1 MSTGARGFLIWTP
14 RVTRREGFSDLD
26 PSRHPREGVFRTDTR
41 RKTACLPDGAS
52 LLRSTAMSENNPA
65 LIDAMRRIDALLKT
79 GSYRPAHDQLETI
92 VEAHPQFVEA
102 LRLLAGTK
110 QALGDTAAAELLLR
124 RALKLDPSWT
134 PTLATLGEL
143 LLTDGRGT
151 EAEPFLRRAAAGPPR
166 YPRAVLLLARYY
178 NALGKPA
185 QALAIAAPLCASGK
199 ADAEL
204 SAQHIAALA
213 ALGRQADAVFGY
225 RALAAA
231 APDNREAAHALAMA
245 LNADNQH
252 DEAARV
258 AHQALTHGSK
268 SAALYNTYA
277 RSLIAQGCLERAEAA
292 LRDCVQIEPR
302 LVEAQN
308 NLAQLIWMRTGDLE
322 QTTAAFD
329 RALQT
334 FDGDDALWAAKAA
347 VLQAGGDARAAY
359 ACLSPRVARAQT
371 PPMLL
376 IRAGLAA
383 LEFDSATALALAERA
398 LRAMPGNAT
407 ARSLLVA
414 ALLGVG
420 DARAALPHCDAL
432 LTDAPD
438 DQYLIA
444 LQTTAWRLLGDSRY
458 AEFCDFQNLIRPVQ
472 LEAPPPWTDIGAF
485 IADLRVSLNRLHD
498 PNGHPLLFQSLRHG
512 TETTQDLSRS
522 ADPVIQA
529 LFKSFAAPIR
539 EFLGK
544 VGQGSDPL
552 RRRNHGG
559 WRFNGSWSVR
569 LRTSGH
575 HRNHVHPRGW
585 ISSACYV
592 ELPDCMSD
600 TRTDEGILTFGQP
613 SILTTPALQ
622 PEYSVRPSVGMLVL
636 FPSYFWHGTVPF
648 SSDQPRLTVAFD
660 AVPDGKGPA

>member
-1 MSTGARGFLIWTP
+1 MA
-14 RVTRREGFSDLD
+14 VTD
-26 PSRHPREGVFRTDTR
+26 
-41 RKTACLPDGAS
+41 
-52 LLRSTAMSENNPA
+52 PA
-65 LIDAMRRIDALLKT
+65 LIDSMRRISALLKT

-92 VEAHPQFVEA
+92 VEAHPEFVEA

-124 RALKLDPSWT
+124 RALDLDPAWT
-134 PTLATLGEL
+134 PTLGTLGEL
-143 LLTDGRGT
+143 LLATGRGAD
-151 EAEPFLRRAAAGPPR
+151 AESLLQRAAMGSPP
-166 YPRAVLLLARYY
+166 YPRAALLLARHY
-178 NALGKPA
+178 NDSGKPA
-185 QALAIAAPLCASGK
+185 QALAVAAPLCASGK

-213 ALGRQADAVFGY
+213 ALGRQADAVSGY
-225 RALAAA
+225 RALTQA
-231 APDNREAAHALAMA
+231 APENREAAHALAIA
-245 LNADNQH
+245 LNAANQH

-258 AHQALTHGSK
+258 AHHALLRGNG

-277 RSLIAQGCLERAEAA
+277 RSLIAQGRLDRAESA
-292 LRDCVQIEPR
+292 LSECVQLEPR

-308 NLAQLIWMRTGDLE
+308 SLAQMIWMRTGDLG
-322 QTTAAFD
+322 QTTAALD

-347 VLQAGGDARAAY
+347 ILQAGGDARAAY
-359 ACLSPRVARAQT
+359 ACLAARVARAQT

-383 LEFDSATALALAERA
+383 LEFDPAIALVLAERA
-398 LRAMPGNAT
+398 WRAMPANST

-414 ALLGVG
+414 AQLGVG
-420 DARAALPHCDAL
+420 AARAALPHCDAL
-432 LTDAPD
+432 LAGAPD

-458 AEFCDFQNLIRPVQ
+458 AAVCDFQNLIFPVQ
-472 LEAPPPWTDIGAF
+472 LAAPPPWSDIAAF
-485 IADLRVSLNRLHD
+485 MADLRVSLNRLHD

-539 EFLGK
+539 ECLQRIGA
-544 VGQGSDPL
+544 GPDLL
-552 RRRNHGG
+552 RRHNHGA

-585 ISSACYV
+585 LSSACYV
-592 ELPDCMSD
+592 ELPDCMGD

-613 SILTTPALQ
+613 GILTNPELPA
-622 PEYSVRPSVGMLVL
+622 EYSVRPSVGMLVL

-648 SSDQPRLTVAFD
+648 SSEQPRLTVAFD
-660 AVPDGKGPA
+660 AVPDR